1 MPEQERTVAGEEAIV
16 QGYLAPLAE
25 GFAGAFGLRDDCA
38 LLSPPAGHE
47 LVLTTDAV
55 AEGVHFLP
63 GEAPEDIGWKA
74 LAVNVSDLVAKGAT
88 PLVYLMSLAFPAAP
102 AADGLAGLARGLAAA
117 QASFGISLAG
127 GDTDRRPGPFAI
139 TIAALG
145 TVPTGKMV
153 RRGTARVGDRLV
165 VSGTLGDAVLGL
177 ELRRRQTR
185 AQAWGLAAGEAA
197 SLVACSLRPQP
208 PLALIEP
215 LRAFAHAAMDI
226 SDGLAKDLGRMAEAS
241 GVAARVSVSALP
253 LSAAA
258 ARALAA
264 DPSLVAE
271 IVTGGE
277 DYQVLAAVAPSD
289 VAAFLAAAA
298 ARGIVLTEIGE
309 IQAGTGVRIED
320 RDGRPLALARAG
332 WDHF

>member
-1 MPEQERTVAGEEAIV
+1 M
-16 QGYLAPLAE
+16 
-25 GFAGAFGLRDDCA
+25 
-38 LLSPPAGHE
+38 
-47 LVLTTDAV
+47 

-74 LAVNVSDLVAKGAT
+74 LAVNVSDLVARAT

-226 SDGLAKDLGRMAEAS
+226 SDGLAKDLGRMAKAS

-253 LSAAA
+253 LSAA

-289 VAAFLAAAA
+289 VAAFLPPQRRAD
-298 ARGIVLTEIGE
+298 RS
-309 IQAGTGVRIED
+309 D
-320 RDGRPLALARAG
+320 RDRRDPGGDGGAHRGPGRPSARARARRL
-332 WDHF
+332 DHFEARRRALRAWARARRNAPGPASAPHPRAGRVAPRPGAAKGVFVWP

>member
-1 MPEQERTVAGEEAIV
+1 MPEQERTVAGEEAII
-16 QGYLAPLAE
+16 QGYLAPLAQ
-25 GFAGAFGLRDDCA
+25 GLPGAFGLRDDCA
-38 LLSPPAGHE
+38 LLAPPAGHE

-63 GEAPEDIGWKA
+63 GDAPEDVAWKA

-88 PLVYLMSLAFPAAP
+88 PLVYLMSLAFPTAP
-102 AADGLAGLARGLAAA
+102 AADDLAGLARGLAAA
-117 QASFGISLAG
+117 QASFGITLAG

-145 TVPTGKMV
+145 AVPSGTMV
-153 RRGTARVGDRLV
+153 RRGAARVGDRLV
-165 VSGTLGDAVLGL
+165 VSGALGDAVLGL
-177 ELRRRQTR
+177 KLRRDGALAR
-185 AQAWGLAAGEAA
+185 AWGLTEAEAAG
-197 SLVACSLRPQP
+197 LVARSLRPQP

-215 LRAFAHAAMDI
+215 LRAFAHAAMDV
-226 SDGLAKDLGRMAEAS
+226 SDGLAKDLGRMAKAS
-241 GVAARVSVSALP
+241 GVAARVSAFTLP
-253 LSAAA
+253 LSVAA

-264 DPSLVAE
+264 DPSLIAE

-277 DYQVLAAVAPSD
+277 DYEVLAAVAPSD

-298 ARGIVLTEIGE
+298 ARGAVLTEIGE

-320 RDGRPLALARAG
+320 REGRPLALAREG